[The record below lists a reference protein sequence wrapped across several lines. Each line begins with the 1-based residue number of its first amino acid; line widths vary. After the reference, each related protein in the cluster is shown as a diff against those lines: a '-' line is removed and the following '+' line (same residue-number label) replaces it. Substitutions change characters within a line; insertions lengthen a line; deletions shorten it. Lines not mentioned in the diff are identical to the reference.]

1 MATTIQLKRSSTN
14 TSTPSG
20 LAAGEPA
27 INLGS
32 GTQGNAGDR
41 LYVGTGSGNHIVGGK
56 YYTDMMD
63 QVHGVLTQSSAII
76 VDSNSSIDTLNV
88 GRHASNGGTLKLLEG
103 TNTGT
108 SGVILKSPNSLGGD
122 VSLTLPDSTGSNGQ
136 FLKTDGSGN
145 LSFATVVSNFTV
157 SDNAGT
163 PNTTT
168 FDTGDTLKISGGT
181 NITSTL
187 SDSGTTTTVTLD
199 VATATTGALGVAS
212 FASGDFD
219 VSSGA
224 VSIKADGVSYS
235 QIQNV
240 ATANRVLGSTSADGI
255 ISEVQI
261 TNAMVDNS
269 AAIAV
274 SKTALV
280 AGAGLSLSTN
290 TLSVDADQSGQ
301 ITAVGNLT
309 VGSGSADASV
319 QSDGDYNLVLKTG
332 NSTTGTVT
340 ITDGANGNIILAPN
354 GSGVVN
360 VDSSRITGVSDPVND
375 DDAANKAY
383 VDATK
388 SGLDIKDSVRV
399 ATTAALPNSPTYN
412 QSAKTLTAGSNVSIN
427 TAGIDGVTNLAL
439 NDRILV
445 KNQAETRQNGIY
457 IVTAVGSA
465 SGSAAPWVFTRAS
478 DADTGAEF
486 TGGSFTFVEEG
497 STQNENGYVFTHN
510 GTPTLTD
517 STLSNNTQLTVSQ
530 FSGAGQVIAGTGLT
544 KSGNTINAVGSNT
557 IIANA
562 NSLEVNSSGTQ
573 YQILV
578 SGGTAGTAATFGQLS
593 LNQSAAV
600 TGTLPVAN
608 GGSGAAS
615 FTDHGI
621 LVGSGTG
628 AFTALAAGTAGQFLI
643 SGGSSADPSY
653 TSTIDGGSF

>member
-1 MATTIQLKRSSTN
+1 M
-14 TSTPSG
+14 
-20 LAAGEPA
+20 
-27 INLGS
+27 
-32 GTQGNAGDR
+32 
-41 LYVGTGSGNHIVGGK
+41 
-56 YYTDMMD
+56 
-63 QVHGVLTQSSAII
+63 
-76 VDSNSSIDTLNV
+76 
-88 GRHASNGGTLKLLEG
+88 
-103 TNTGT
+103 
-108 SGVILKSPNSLGGD
+108 
-122 VSLTLPDSTGSNGQ
+122 
-136 FLKTDGSGN
+136 
-145 LSFATVVSNFTV
+145 
-157 SDNAGT
+157 
-163 PNTTT
+163 
-168 FDTGDTLKISGGT
+168 
-181 NITSTL
+181 
-187 SDSGTTTTVTLD
+187 
-199 VATATTGALGVAS
+199 AS

-319 QSDGDYNLVLKTG
+319 QSDGDHNLVLKTG

-412 QSAKTLTAGSNVSIN
+412 QSAKHLLL
-427 TAGIDGVTNLAL
+427 DLMFL
-439 NDRILV
+439 LIL
-445 KNQAETRQNGIY
+445 
-457 IVTAVGSA
+457 
-465 SGSAAPWVFTRAS
+465 
-478 DADTGAEF
+478 
-486 TGGSFTFVEEG
+486 
-497 STQNENGYVFTHN
+497 
-510 GTPTLTD
+510 
-517 STLSNNTQLTVSQ
+517 
-530 FSGAGQVIAGTGLT
+530 
-544 KSGNTINAVGSNT
+544 
-557 IIANA
+557 
-562 NSLEVNSSGTQ
+562 LE
-573 YQILV
+573 
-578 SGGTAGTAATFGQLS
+578 
-593 LNQSAAV
+593 
-600 TGTLPVAN
+600 
-608 GGSGAAS
+608 
-615 FTDHGI
+615 
-621 LVGSGTG
+621 
-628 AFTALAAGTAGQFLI
+628 
-643 SGGSSADPSY
+643 
-653 TSTIDGGSF
+653 